1 MNPSISPPDVLLDS
15 VLRTS
20 LDGIVLCRAT
30 RNADGQVVDFRVIRC
45 NDRAVRM
52 IGIPQEEMLNRSML
66 TVDPDGRSNG
76 IFETYRQVVD
86 TGLPTHVEHY
96 FAGADLWMVQSLARL
111 GDDDV
116 LASWADITP
125 QKRADQDRQLQTEL
139 LQAILDNTESGIA
152 VMESVRDELGLVV
165 NLRFTHFNPDAERM
179 AGRPKDT
186 LIGALYTTVW
196 PESQTNGV
204 LDWHLQVARTGK
216 PTRINGVNLPVGAY
230 NGWYNV
236 RIRSFGDGVIA
247 TFMDVTALKRAELA
261 NQQQADLLRSVL
273 DNSLNAISAFSA
285 VRDEQSGQI
294 VDFRYVAQNEANRR
308 NVNRT
313 DEEVIGHTMIEYFP
327 HVIPTGLFDRYVH
340 VIDTGQP
347 DRFEQE
353 YNYDGLT
360 GWFELSVA
368 KWGDGIVLTLVDIT
382 GSKDH
387 QQQLE
392 QANLDLINAN
402 DNLRQFAYVASHDLQ
417 EPLRKI
423 TAFGDVLEDRFAPQ
437 LGEFGQDIIRRM
449 QSATGRMSTL
459 IKDVLAYSRVSTHRE
474 SFENV
479 SLDQLVMDVCHEL
492 QADFREAGARFD
504 ANELPTVQGDRAQL
518 RHLFGHLIANA
529 LKFHADDQPAVIQA
543 TCRTVSGA
551 DGPSGL
557 NPVSRYHEINLSD
570 NGIGFD
576 MKYADQ
582 IFQVFQRL
590 HTRQQYAGTGVGLA
604 ICKRVAENHR
614 GAITA
619 TSQLGQGA
627 TIRVY
632 LPLTQR

>member
-1 MNPSISPPDVLLDS
+1 MNSSISPPDVLLDS

-20 LDGIVLCRAT
+20 LDGIVLCRAV
-30 RNADGQVVDFRVIRC
+30 RNKDGHVVDFRVIRC
-45 NDRAVRM
+45 NDRAACM
-52 IGIPQEEMLNRSML
+52 IGISREEMLNRSML
-66 TVDPDGRSNG
+66 TVDPDGHSNG
-76 IFETYRQVVD
+76 IFETYRRVVD
-86 TGLPTHVEHY
+86 TGLPMHIEHY
-96 FAGADLWMVQSLARL
+96 FAGAGLWMAQSMARL

-125 QKRADQDRQLQTEL
+125 QKRAEQDRQHQTEL

-152 VMESVRDELGLVV
+152 VMESVRDASGLAVDF
-165 NLRFTHFNPDAERM
+165 RFTHFNPDAERM
-179 AGRPKDT
+179 AGRTKDT
-186 LIGALYTTVW
+186 LIGELYTTVW

-204 LDWHLQVARTGK
+204 LDWHLQVFRTGK
-216 PTRINGVNLPVGAY
+216 PLKINGVNLSVGAY
-230 NGWYNV
+230 NGWYNL
-236 RIRSFGDGVIA
+236 RIRPFGEGVIA
-247 TFMDVTALKRAELA
+247 TFMDVTALKRAELV

-273 DNSLNAISAFSA
+273 DNSLNAIIAFSA
-285 VRDEQSGQI
+285 VRDEQTGQI

-313 DEEVIGHTMIEYFP
+313 DEQVIGHTMIEYFP
-327 HVIPTGLFDRYVH
+327 HVIPTGLFERYVR
-340 VIDTGQP
+340 VIETGQP

-353 YNYDGLT
+353 YNYDQLT

-392 QANLDLINAN
+392 QANRDLLNAN

-423 TAFGDVLEDRFAPQ
+423 MAFSDMLQDQFAPR
-437 LGEFGQDIIRRM
+437 LGEVGQDIIQRM

-474 SFENV
+474 PFENV
-479 SLDQLVMDVCHEL
+479 FLNQLITDVCHEL
-492 QADFREAGARFD
+492 QADFQATGARLD
-504 ANELPTVQGDRAQL
+504 ASALPTVQGDRAQL

-529 LKFHADDQPAVIQA
+529 LKFHADEQPAVIQV

-551 DGPSGL
+551 DNPSGL
-557 NPVSRYHEINLSD
+557 NPANRYHEINLSD

-582 IFQVFQRL
+582 IFGVFQRL
-590 HTRQQYAGTGVGLA
+590 HTRQKYAGTGVGLA

-614 GAITA
+614 GTITA
-619 TSQLGQGA
+619 TSQPGQGA
-627 TIRVY
+627 TFRIY

>member
-1 MNPSISPPDVLLDS
+1 M
-15 VLRTS
+15 
-20 LDGIVLCRAT
+20 
-30 RNADGQVVDFRVIRC
+30 
-45 NDRAVRM
+45 
-52 IGIPQEEMLNRSML
+52 
-66 TVDPDGRSNG
+66 
-76 IFETYRQVVD
+76 
-86 TGLPTHVEHY
+86 TGVQTCALP
-96 FAGADLWMVQSLARL
+96 
-111 GDDDV
+111 
-116 LASWADITP
+116 I
-125 QKRADQDRQLQTEL
+125 
-139 LQAILDNTESGIA
+139 
-152 VMESVRDELGLVV
+152 
-165 NLRFTHFNPDAERM
+165 
-179 AGRPKDT
+179 
-186 LIGALYTTVW
+186 
-196 PESQTNGV
+196 
-204 LDWHLQVARTGK
+204 
-216 PTRINGVNLPVGAY
+216 
-230 NGWYNV
+230 
-236 RIRSFGDGVIA
+236 
-247 TFMDVTALKRAELA
+247 
-261 NQQQADLLRSVL
+261 
-273 DNSLNAISAFSA
+273 
-285 VRDEQSGQI
+285 
-294 VDFRYVAQNEANRR
+294 
-308 NVNRT
+308 
-313 DEEVIGHTMIEYFP
+313 
-327 HVIPTGLFDRYVH
+327 
-340 VIDTGQP
+340 
-347 DRFEQE
+347 
-353 YNYDGLT
+353 
-360 GWFELSVA
+360 
-368 KWGDGIVLTLVDIT
+368 
-382 GSKDH
+382 
-387 QQQLE
+387 
-392 QANLDLINAN
+392 
-402 DNLRQFAYVASHDLQ
+402 
-417 EPLRKI
+417 LRKI

-604 ICKRVAENHR
+604 ICKRVAETHR

-619 TSQLGQGA
+619 PSQLGQGA